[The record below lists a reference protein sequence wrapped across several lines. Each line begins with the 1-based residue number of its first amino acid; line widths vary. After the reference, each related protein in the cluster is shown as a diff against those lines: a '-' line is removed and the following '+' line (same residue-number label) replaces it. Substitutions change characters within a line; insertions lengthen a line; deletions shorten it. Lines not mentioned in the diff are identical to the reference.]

1 MSLHELDYT
10 RDQPPG
16 GQESLSAHEQRIN
29 QVQRLFNA
37 QEYLLSLRQRD
48 DGSWD
53 AVWIPAAPTT
63 RGAANRH
70 AQGLTRLEAAENAWA
85 QYSARA
91 K

>member
-10 RDQPPG
+10 RDYPLG
-16 GQESLSAHEQRIN
+16 SRESRSADE
-29 QVQRLFNA
+29 
-37 QEYLLSLRQRD
+37 QRD

-53 AVWIPAAPTT
+53 AVWIPATPTA
-63 RGAANRH
+63 RGAATRN
-70 AQGLTRLEAAENAWA
+70 ALGLTRLEAAENAWA